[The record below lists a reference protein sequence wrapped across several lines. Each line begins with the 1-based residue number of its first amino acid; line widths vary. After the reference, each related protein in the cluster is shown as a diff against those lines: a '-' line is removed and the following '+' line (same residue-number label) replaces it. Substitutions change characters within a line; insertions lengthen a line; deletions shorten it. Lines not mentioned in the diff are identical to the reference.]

1 MRRPGVGAP
10 GGDSTRG
17 AGAGEPEAIE
27 AMTVINK
34 IMELAQPMQAERY
47 RRYLAKLPEF
57 ELAEKLRILEEQKGM
72 VSQGWRP
79 AGGGRVD
86 LHLLVARVKKPRAVG
101 KVIKD
106 IWSGFEI

>member
-1 MRRPGVGAP
+1 
-10 GGDSTRG
+10 
-17 AGAGEPEAIE
+17 
-27 AMTVINK
+27 MTVINK

-79 AGGGRVD
+79 AGGGRIF
-86 LHLLVARVKKPRAVG
+86 ASAGGAGKKTTRG
-101 KVIKD
+101 RKGNQRYG
-106 IWSGFEI
+106 SGFEI